1 MRENNLKSLNLDS
14 FISRETD
21 IEKNQYRILSGL
33 KEFRLEF
40 NTNKLYPSLS
50 ELVYLSSQLE
60 EITDRRGN
68 LSIPLPKGIKGKKHD
83 KNVFIEMVEQQNTQK
98 DYLIDLINWTLP
110 LIKDLIEEA
119 YILYNYVE
127 KNMEIIEVGIKPIFR
142 NEGFLLVPNNSQKV
156 LNIYRYQSSIYS
168 SDVRPFQTLKTNF
181 IQNSKP
187 LNFSG
192 AEEFVKLELIKK
204 FSEKPSIAT
213 YLCNTELDF
222 PFEETIFP
230 IAKRK
235 LLDYLSS

>member
-1 MRENNLKSLNLDS
+1 MKSLNLDS
-14 FISRETD
+14 FISKETD

-40 NTNKLYPSLS
+40 NLNKLYPSLS

-60 EITDRRGN
+60 EVSDRKGN
-68 LSIPLPKGIKGKKHD
+68 FNIPLPKGIKGKSKD
-83 KNVFIEMVEQQNTQK
+83 KNIFIEIVDQQNIQK
-98 DYLIDLINWTLP
+98 DYLFDLINWTIP
-110 LIKDLIEEA
+110 LIKNLIDEA
-119 YILYNYVE
+119 YILYNFVE
-127 KNMEIIEVGIKPIFR
+127 DNMEIIEVGVRPVFK
-142 NEGFLLVPNNSQKV
+142 NEGYLLVPDHSNNILKIFRFE
-156 LNIYRYQSSIYS
+156 NSIYS
-168 SDVRPFQTLKTNF
+168 SDARPFHSLKTHF

-204 FSEKPSIAT
+204 YNEKPNVAT

-222 PFEETIFP
+222 PFDETIFP

-235 LLDYLSS
+235 LLDYLSI